1 MYSPLHA
8 VPFSKTIFRNIN
20 AVDKFFKK
28 RILGQNHFDY
38 RLNNNLKM
46 LLYVQQKNSQIP
58 LKVILLELQNK
69 TFI

>member
-20 AVDKFFKK
+20 AVNKFFKQ
-28 RILGQNHFDY
+28 ILGQNHFDY

-46 LLYVQQKNSQIP
+46 LLYVQLYVQQKNSQ
-58 LKVILLELQNK
+58 
-69 TFI
+69 TT